1 MRERLS
7 RKISL
12 RTILICGLALSAA
25 LAGIVSTWA
34 SSHPDGLEFVAEKL
48 GFLDTAGPHNSDN
61 SPLAGYAIRGME
73 GSASAGLAGVVGVL
87 VVALLA
93 FGLMRLLRRRPST
106 TD

>member
-1 MRERLS
+1 M
-7 RKISL
+7 
-12 RTILICGLALSAA
+12 
-25 LAGIVSTWA
+25 STWA